1 MEIANFIEKEDLKPI
16 AMEVLNMLAP
26 MRLAV
31 WQVKE
36 VLAQAS
42 RLAEWTPM
50 K

>member
-1 MEIANFIEKEDLKPI
+1 MEMAKIIEKEDLKPI
-16 AMEVLNMLAP
+16 ALEVLDLLRP
-26 MRLAV
+26 RQLAV

-50 K
+50 E